1 MESTYTGTGAELQH
15 RAAAVIPTS
24 PALPPQVEGPCA
36 GQHSL
41 LPAGHANAGRAVPRR
56 PTQRSSN
63 ATRRCTRYFPKCG
76 WIDYTPETQLKPA
89 GTAGRRGNCHHGV
102 PAFLHL
108 ARAHQIPMR
117 APAGAEVLQPGFLH
131 QLSMRL
137 ETALLRGQAIL
148 RGRCCERGAKGGQEQ
163 DGQNRFFHELLLQN
177 GLRHGLPSLSNDL
190 RLPTKPQYART
201 AQSVTFAPACNR

>member
-1 MESTYTGTGAELQH
+1 VQGSIHSCPPGMPTLAEPS
-15 RAAAVIPTS
+15 R
-24 PALPPQVEGPCA
+24 EGPPREAVLLRADARDTSQNAA
-36 GQHSL
+36 GEIIRRKHS
-41 LPAGHANAGRAVPRR
+41 
-56 PTQRSSN
+56 SSPQ
-63 ATRRCTRYFPKCG
+63 ARQDDEE
-76 WIDYTPETQLKPA
+76 IA
-89 GTAGRRGNCHHGV
+89 HHGV